1 MIKNEYFKGGDNYSS
16 EMTYA
21 YNILSH
27 YINYTKHSKY
37 LYDLE
42 ELDLSQE
49 YGGWGVE
56 AMGMKKISVVGEK
69 KDTSGPN
76 PLCRMRMELPSQE
89 KIPRAT
95 KIIRDLDR
103 TRKKRYM

>member
-1 MIKNEYFKGGDNYSS
+1 
-16 EMTYA
+16 
-21 YNILSH
+21 
-27 YINYTKHSKY
+27 
-37 LYDLE
+37 
-42 ELDLSQE
+42 
-49 YGGWGVE
+49 
-56 AMGMKKISVVGEK
+56 MGMKNIYVVGEK